1 MSNEPTK
8 EPRIPRPPTKEELD
22 RISEQQGMITD
33 EWAPA
38 PRDAERPSGVRAPD
52 GAQPEHGVDGEGI

>member
-1 MSNEPTK
+1 MNDEPTK

-22 RISEQQGMITD
+22 EVSEAQAMITD

-38 PRDAERPSGVRAPD
+38 PREGERPKD
-52 GAQPEHGVDGEGI
+52 